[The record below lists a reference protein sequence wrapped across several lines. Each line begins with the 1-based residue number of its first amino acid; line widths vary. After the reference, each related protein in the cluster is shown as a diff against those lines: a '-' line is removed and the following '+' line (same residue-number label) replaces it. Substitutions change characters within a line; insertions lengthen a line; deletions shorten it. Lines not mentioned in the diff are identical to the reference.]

1 MFSARNLE
9 QHLSSAVYFLLLGD
23 ERIAAGCDGELI
35 FGALRL
41 DMGTNSVM
49 VHHRDRESGAPLVS
63 TLDTFA
69 EQAAATL
76 LRIRRLNLDALEQ
89 AFASYRVGAD
99 RSTRLRWEGSV
110 RSSSLV
116 AIWDNDVRLP
126 FDIHLKDGRLM
137 AQTHDTSDLVEWEP
151 IDVVVS
157 KFIRL
162 A

>member
-1 MFSARNLE
+1 MR
-9 QHLSSAVYFLLLGD
+9 FLLLD
-23 ERIAAGCDGELI
+23 DYRIAADCLGCDGEPI

-41 DMGTNSVM
+41 DPATNSVK
-49 VHHRDRESGAPLVS
+49 VHRRDHESVSPVVS

-89 AFASYRVGAD
+89 AFASYRDGAG

-126 FDIHLKDGRLM
+126 LDIQIENGRLVAH
-137 AQTHDTSDLVEWEP
+137 AQDAPDRDFDDWDP
-151 IDVVVS
+151 IDIAMSEFVRAAS
-157 KFIRL
+157 RTL
-162 A
+162 RARRE